1 MYGRELKMVKKV
13 VMAYSG
19 GLDTSVAVQWLKN
32 LYDCEVIAMVGDVGQ
47 KEDLEPVREK
57 ALKTGAEKAY
67 VEDLTEEFVTD
78 YVYPTLKASALYEGK
93 YLLGTA
99 IARPVLAKRLCE
111 IAEKEGADA
120 IAHGCTGKGND
131 QVRFEL
137 TVKSLMPHLKIIAP
151 WREWDLKSRED
162 CIKYAEDNNIPVPV
176 SKDKPF
182 SIDRN
187 LWHSSYEGGVLED
200 PYFEPEDDMFLM
212 TDSPEKA
219 PDEPCY
225 LELEFEQGIPIK
237 VDGEKFE
244 PVPMLEKLNDIAGKH
259 GIGRI
264 DIVENRLLGM
274 KSRGV
279 YETPGGTL
287 LFTAKNELEYLVL
300 DKDTMHFKETVSQ
313 KYAELVYNGLW
324 FTKLKDSLDAF
335 VDETQKNVTGKVKL
349 KLYKGSVQIAGRTSP
364 YSLYNE
370 ELATFEEDEVY
381 DQKDAEG
388 FINLFGLSAMN
399 QGIIERKKKN

>member
-1 MYGRELKMVKKV
+1 MSVNKV

-19 GLDTSVAVQWLKN
+19 GLDTSVAVQWIKN
-32 LYDCEVIAMVGDVGQ
+32 EYDCEVIAMVGDVGQ
-47 KEDLEPVREK
+47 KEELEPIREK
-57 ALKTGAEKAY
+57 ALSTGAKRVY
-67 VEDLTEEFVTD
+67 VEDLTEAFVKD
-78 YVYPTLKASALYEGK
+78 YVYPTLKAGAVYEDK
-93 YLLGTA
+93 YLLGTS
-99 IARPVLAKRLCE
+99 IARPVLAKRMCE

-137 TVKSLMPHLKIIAP
+137 TVKALMPHLKIIAP
-151 WREWDLKSRED
+151 WREWELKSRED
-162 CIKYAEDNNIPVPV
+162 CINYAQENGIPVPV
-176 SKDKPF
+176 SKDKPY

-200 PYFEPEDDMFLM
+200 PEFEPDEEMFVM
-212 TDSPEKA
+212 TRAPEKA
-219 PDEPCY
+219 PSEPRY
-225 LELEFEQGIPIK
+225 VELEFEQGIPVK
-237 VDGEKFE
+237 LDGKEMA
-244 PVPMLEKLNDIAGKH
+244 PVLMLESLNDIAGEH
-259 GIGRI
+259 GVGRV

-287 LFTAKNELEYLVL
+287 LFTAKKELEYLVL
-300 DKDTMHFKETVSQ
+300 DKDTMHFKELISQ

-335 VDETQKNVTGKVKL
+335 VDETQKNVTGKVRL
-349 KLYKGSVQIAGRTSP
+349 KLYKGSVIIAGRSSP
-364 YSLYNE
+364 YSLYDE
-370 ELATFEEDEVY
+370 KLATFEEDEVY

-388 FINLFGLSAMN
+388 FINLFGLSTMN
-399 QGIIERKKKN
+399 QGIVERRKK

>member
-1 MYGRELKMVKKV
+1 MVKKV

>member
-1 MYGRELKMVKKV
+1 MVKKV

-32 LYDCEVIAMVGDVGQ
+32 IYGCEVIAMVGDVGQ
-47 KEDLEPVREK
+47 KEELEPVREK
-57 ALKTGAEKAY
+57 ALTTGAQKAY

-212 TDSPEKA
+212 TDSPENA
-219 PDEPCY
+219 PDKPCY
-225 LELEFEQGIPIK
+225 LELEFEQGIPVT
-237 VDGEKFE
+237 VDGEKLD
-244 PVPMLEKLNDIAGKH
+244 PVTILEKLNDIAGKH
-259 GIGRI
+259 GVGRI

-370 ELATFEEDEVY
+370 ELATFGEDEVY

-399 QGIIERKKKN
+399 QGIIERKKNN